1 MLAGALEL
9 QMSANIAR
17 LSKDIAD
24 AKAVVTDGMKSIE
37 SAVAA
42 AKMALGSLGIGLSV
56 AGIVAFVNK
65 GIEAEAML
73 HRLALQTGIT
83 VETLSALKGVAK
95 LAGTDLDTVAAMV
108 NKLEKAMAQFAQ
120 NGAAKTAAAFGQLGY
135 SQQQVREGLQ
145 DMDKFLPEFAKKL
158 LETGVGG
165 EQAGLAMELLGKSGA
180 ASLPFLKELA
190 EQVRLVGKVTTEQ
203 AEAAHTFEQS
213 LIKLKGASGGL
224 AVALANELLPQL
236 NAIAKAMLEAKTN
249 GENFWTNL
257 SRILNISIFGND
269 ANRNQRE
276 MIDLTNQQL
285 DLLNTI
291 SILKWRMA
299 NQDKTTGDAA
309 NMEANRIDLKA
320 AEEALKAVNAQLGTQ
335 IAMRKVLEEDAV
347 KAPAKAN
354 TPLAAVMDP
363 ESIKAAMELANA
375 LNKQNLANIR
385 DAFAREEALTDA
397 YHKAGLLSDADY
409 FHAKRANLDIE
420 LDAEIKALQ
429 KNIAAQKTLKA
440 GATTDA
446 EKIRFNIKIME
457 SDAAIT
463 KALLDG
469 SVKRAKLSLD
479 EQAAADAVLKIY
491 QAMAAVV
498 ADLTRLQEANNAAID
513 AAVISNN
520 ADAAALQFEIDL
532 IGKTA
537 HEVEMLTAMRAIDLK
552 LRQDI
557 AALPLDEFGNFV
569 QGGDEAFAKLT
580 ADAAAF
586 KLRMRDLIDAKQIK
600 TDFQSVADG
609 AAAAWRSAGADIQ
622 TSLTKAFGAGGA
634 AVGGMVKAFSDG
646 IATQIELDKAF
657 RDQQSKGGG
666 ATAEE
671 ARKYQ
676 TKTAENAL
684 DSWGSMA
691 GAAASYF
698 DQQSA
703 AYKVLHGI
711 EQAMFAAKLAMQVAE
726 IAGNM
731 AKSASAMTF
740 AEVEIATLMA
750 VGEAEA
756 AVAVATQAQGDPYT
770 AWARMAAMVAA
781 MAALG
786 FAVAGASG
794 SSSAASAADIQK
806 AQGTGTVLGDANAKS
821 ASIANALAE
830 IAKTDAIGLT
840 YSHEMLAALRSIDNA
855 MTGLAALVY
864 QTTGLTT
871 GSGFDFEASVTKNK
885 GDPIM
890 GMLGITTPDILGP
903 SFLGKLAQVLQ
914 GLWGKVT
921 QSITDSGLLI
931 AGTLGQL
938 AGGSGV
944 QQYANVHT
952 DSSSFFGLVHDT
964 SDSTLT
970 GPLAERVNAQFALV
984 FKNIGISIEAAAKAL
999 GLWTPSFVASMES
1012 LTLVLGKDG
1021 KISFNGLTGQDLT
1034 DAINAVFSSASDQI
1048 ATAMLPGFEAFQK
1061 VGEGYYQTIIRVA
1074 SQNEIVS
1081 QTLDTL
1087 GITLGATGMAAIT
1100 ARMDLVDLAGGI
1112 EEFGK
1117 LTSDYYSKYF
1127 SPAEQRAN
1135 LGAQLGKEFS
1145 SLGIAMPTDV
1155 GAFRALVEGIDLST
1169 TAGRELWTTLMKI
1182 APSFYDFADQ
1192 IVGLDGKLHSTAD
1205 VLAQH
1210 ISLQQALDVATGA
1223 KTQREVEN
1231 ENRRAQAMDAA
1242 SLAIINA
1249 TIAQED
1255 ANAIASTTADL
1266 NTTRR
1271 NLELQMLESL
1281 GLHEQAVAQ
1290 ARAQAIV
1297 GLTAEQIAIYDIN
1310 AGMTEFIAN
1319 AKKQAEQMAERR
1331 SLEVQLM
1338 AAQGNA
1344 AGALAAQ
1351 RAIDIADMNAAQIA
1365 LYDYNAALKAQ
1376 IQTAKDAAAAAK
1388 EQGTLDQQLAVL
1400 RGEQT
1405 QQQVDRA
1412 NAWTAALSAG
1422 ARETLAAIW
1431 AEQDLAAA
1439 RKTAAEVAAAQAAL
1453 DDRLAVATGARTSQ
1467 DVARAREW
1475 AAATTDQARATLVA
1489 IYAAEDAATAAK
1501 RWADAL
1507 HALEQ
1512 SAGVSFQGITDAI
1525 KKTLLGQMSQADLGT
1540 AMADMI
1546 VTGVYNAMAT
1556 KAAEQVTNIIDQY
1569 LIAPIM
1575 SAILNG
1581 TSVTAAINA
1590 ALTQANIDAM
1600 VTAATNAITALTAV
1614 FSNPAFIQAMDDL
1627 KIVIGGITSTIQSSL
1642 TTLGQVDPGHGPAR
1656 AGLPGEIWIDTGGGY
1671 GYWTQDPNYLS
1682 PGGTTTSNAA
1692 QILNDRLS
1700 LLAEI
1705 YKLTGDAAG
1714 AAAVLEQQHAI
1725 ALAAMDPSLRE
1736 LQTQLWGLQKA
1747 AEAAARATAL
1757 NDWLKSNAMSSTLS
1771 PLTAQQQLTEAQ
1783 RQYADELRLA
1793 KAGDAKALGDITQ
1806 YADALLAAEK
1816 AVEGFGGGYS
1826 ALYAAIRAD
1835 IGGLATANGMTAG
1848 ESAIATN
1855 VVQLHTDV
1863 TDQTAVLAR
1872 LLERQIEA
1880 ITDQTAAVTDAVS
1893 TGAAR
1898 QTAAATNALV
1908 VNARN

>member
-17 LSKDIAD
+17 LTKDIAD
-24 AKAVVTDGMKSIE
+24 AKGVVTSGMKGIE
-37 SAVAA
+37 DAVAS
-42 AKMALGSLGIGLSV
+42 AKSALASLGITLGAGAFAALVKGSIDAADHLNDLSKSTSIAVEQLAGLRIAAKQSGGDLDSIAQALNKLSV
-56 AGIVAFVNK
+56 NIGKDGEKFRALGITAKDPLEAFKQLADIFTQLEDPQQRAAVMAAALGKSWAGAAPLLAEGGEKIGELVKRGTEFSGMSTQFAQDSDELNDKLVLLTGTGGLLNRTVAPLLPLFNALADDMLAAQKSAQGAGESGFSPLAEALRAVIVLGGNVSFVLK
-65 GIEAEAML
+65 GI
-73 HRLALQTGIT
+73 
-83 VETLSALKGVAK
+83 
-95 LAGTDLDTVAAMV
+95 GTDL
-108 NKLEKAMAQFAQ
+108 
-120 NGAAKTAAAFGQLGY
+120 G
-135 SQQQVREGLQ
+135 
-145 DMDKFLPEFAKKL
+145 
-158 LETGVGG
+158 
-165 EQAGLAMELLGKSGA
+165 
-180 ASLPFLKELA
+180 
-190 EQVRLVGKVTTEQ
+190 
-203 AEAAHTFEQS
+203 
-213 LIKLKGASGGL
+213 
-224 AVALANELLPQL
+224 
-236 NAIAKAMLEAKTN
+236 
-249 GENFWTNL
+249 
-257 SRILNISIFGND
+257 
-269 ANRNQRE
+269 
-276 MIDLTNQQL
+276 
-285 DLLNTI
+285 
-291 SILKWRMA
+291 
-299 NQDKTTGDAA
+299 
-309 NMEANRIDLKA
+309 
-320 AEEALKAVNAQLGTQ
+320 
-335 IAMRKVLEEDAV
+335 
-347 KAPAKAN
+347 
-354 TPLAAVMDP
+354 
-363 ESIKAAMELANA
+363 
-375 LNKQNLANIR
+375 
-385 DAFAREEALTDA
+385 
-397 YHKAGLLSDADY
+397 
-409 FHAKRANLDIE
+409 
-420 LDAEIKALQ
+420 
-429 KNIAAQKTLKA
+429 
-440 GATTDA
+440 
-446 EKIRFNIKIME
+446 
-457 SDAAIT
+457 
-463 KALLDG
+463 
-469 SVKRAKLSLD
+469 
-479 EQAAADAVLKIY
+479 
-491 QAMAAVV
+491 AMAAQ
-498 ADLTRLQEANNAAID
+498 LAALATGD
-513 AAVISNN
+513 FAAFKLIGKEVT
-520 ADAAALQFEIDL
+520 ADAAAARVAFDAWEKSMMTVGLSARAATEAVAGADNAAKAAAAARARAFLGDAKAAKDMETAYNGVIRS
-532 IGKTA
+532 IKEKTA
-537 HEVEMLTAMRAIDLK
+537 ATDRELAGELKLTDGEKLKIAIDLK
-552 LRQDI
+552 LADGTLKVTEAQRGNI
-557 AALPLDEFGNFV
+557 AALVDLMLASERGLKLRQQEIEFAQSYAKILDE
-569 QGGDEAFAKLT
+569 L
-580 ADAAAF
+580 DAAQQREIAANAATIDGIEATNEQLTF
-586 KLRMRDLIDAKQIK
+586 EIAQLGQTTQAIALANVERARENALRGISSPLAIDRINELFDEQRGLVLVGDQIK
-600 TDFQSVADG
+600 AQMAIAAQLSSV
-609 AAAAWRSAGADIQ
+609 WRAVGADIA
-622 TSLTKAFGAGGA
+622 SNLSKAFGTAGTA
-634 AVGGMVKAFSDG
+634 LGGFIKAYTDG
-646 IATQIELDKAF
+646 IAAQIDLDRAYHES
-657 RDQQSKGGG
+657 RDLNGQH
-666 ATAEE
+666 TAEQ
-671 ARKYQ
+671 AAQYQ
-676 TKTAENAL
+676 RATTQNAL
-684 DSWGSMA
+684 QSYGDMA

-698 DQQSA
+698 DKQST

-711 EQAMFAAKLAMQVAE
+711 EQVMFAAKLAMQVAE
-726 IAGNM
+726 IAGNA
-731 AKSASAMTF
+731 AKSASAMTA

-756 AVAVATQAQGDPYT
+756 AVAVANQAQGDPYS
-770 AWARMAAMVAA
+770 AWARMAAMAAA

-794 SSSAASAADIQK
+794 SSSAASAADSQK

-830 IAKTDAIGLT
+830 IARTDAIGLT
-840 YSHEMLAALRSIDNA
+840 YSHDMLAALRSIDSA
-855 MTGLAALVY
+855 MNGLAALVY

-871 GSGFDFEASVTKNK
+871 GSGFDFEASVTKNR

-938 AGGSGV
+938 AAGSGV

-1074 SQNEIVS
+1074 SQNEIVN

-1087 GITLGATGMAAIT
+1087 GITLGATGMAAIA

-1169 TAGRELWTTLMKI
+1169 SAGRELWTTLMKI

-1255 ANAIASTTADL
+1255 ANAVANTTANL

-1271 NLELQMLESL
+1271 SLELQMLEAL

-1351 RAIDIADMNAAQIA
+1351 RVIDIEDMNAAQIA

-1388 EQGTLDQQLAVL
+1388 EQSTLDQQLAVL

-1439 RKTAAEVAAAQAAL
+1439 RKTAADVAAAQAAL
-1453 DDRLAVATGARTSQ
+1453 DDRLAVATGARTQ
-1467 DVARAREW
+1467 LDVTRAREW
-1475 AAATTDQARATLVA
+1475 AAATTEQARATLIA

-1501 RWADAL
+1501 RWSDAL
-1507 HALEQ
+1507 HAMEQ
-1512 SAGVSFQGITDAI
+1512 SAGVSFQTIADDI
-1525 KKTLLGQMSQADLGT
+1525 KKTLLGQMSSADLGT
-1540 AMADMI
+1540 ALADMI
-1546 VTGVYNAMAT
+1546 VGGVYNAMAA
-1556 KAAEQVTNIIDQY
+1556 KAAQQVTDIIDQQ
-1569 LIAPIM
+1569 LIEPLMA
-1575 SAILNG
+1575 AILNG
-1581 TSVTAAINA
+1581 TSVTAAVNA
-1590 ALTQANIDAM
+1590 SLTQANIDTMIA
-1600 VTAATNAITALTAV
+1600 TATNTVTALTAV
-1614 FSNPAFIQAMDDL
+1614 FNDPAFVKAMNDL
-1627 KIVIGGITSTIQSSL
+1627 RTMIGGVTATIQTSMTS
-1642 TTLGQVDPGHGPAR
+1642 LGQIDPGHGPAR

-1671 GYWTQDPNYLS
+1671 GYWTQDPNYTS

-1771 PLTAQQQLTEAQ
+1771 PLTAQQQLAEAQ

-1793 KAGDAKALGDITQ
+1793 KGGDTKALGDITQ

-1816 AVEGFGGGYS
+1816 AVTGFGGGYS

-1835 IGGLATANGMTAG
+1835 IGGLAASNGMTAG
-1848 ESAIATN
+1848 ESAIAGN

-1863 TDQTAVLAR
+1863 TDQTAILGR
-1872 LLERQIEA
+1872 LLERLLEA
-1880 ITDQTAAVTDAVS
+1880 TTEQTAAVAGAVTTS
-1893 TGAAR
+1893 AAK
-1898 QTAAATNALV
+1898 QTSATTAALV